1 MMASLMNYQ
10 PTLLNFRSVVNGKG
24 SAGSNRGGVI
34 ICGLRRSPRKS
45 LWRSRVLS
53 KEAIQVVHSLKL
65 AKSTPK
71 VQHLLDSRLSRL
83 LKVDV
88 LDVLSELHRQNEL
101 DLCLQVFDF
110 IRKEAVYE
118 RELSLYSDMILL
130 LGRNKEIGRAEEVFS
145 QVMEKGL
152 KPDTRMYTEMIGA
165 YIQAGMTEKAME
177 TYGLMKA
184 SGCAPD
190 KLTFTILIRNLHKA
204 GLQHLAATLKDEC
217 FDYVDSPQK
226 FIRQLHRKH
235 AKGRSIVGDDLTS

>member
-1 MMASLMNYQ
+1 MMGSLMNYQ
-10 PTLLNFRSVVNGKG
+10 RTVFNFRSIVNGKP
-24 SAGSNRGGVI
+24 SVGSNPGVI
-34 ICGLRRSPRKS
+34 ITCGLRRSPRKS

-71 VQHLLDSRLSRL
+71 IQHLLQSRLSRL

-88 LDVLSELHRQNEL
+88 LDVFSELHRQNEL
-101 DLCLQVFDF
+101 DLCFQVFDF
-110 IRKEAVYE
+110 VSKEAGYE
-118 RELSLYSDMILL
+118 TELSLYSDMILL
-130 LGRNKEIGRAEEVFS
+130 LGRNQLIGRAEELFS
-145 QVMEKGL
+145 QAMENGL

-165 YIQAGMTEKAME
+165 YLQVGMTEKAME

-190 KLTFTILIRNLHKA
+190 KLTFTILIRNLEKA

-217 FDYVDSPQK
+217 VDYVDSPDK
-226 FIRQLHRKH
+226 FIHEL
-235 AKGRSIVGDDLTS
+235 

>member
-1 MMASLMNYQ
+1 MSMMASPMNYR
-10 PTLLNFRSVVNGKG
+10 PTVFNFASVVNRKPLVV
-24 SAGSNRGGVI
+24 SKRGVVVV
-34 ICGLRRSPRKS
+34 CGGFRRSHRKS

-71 VQHLLDSRLSRL
+71 IQHILHSGLARL

-110 IRKEAVYE
+110 TRKEYE
-118 RELSLYSDMILL
+118 TELSLYSDMILL
-130 LGRNKEIGRAEEVFS
+130 LGRNRLIGKAEEVFS
-145 QVMEKGL
+145 EVMEKGL
-152 KPDTRMYTEMIGA
+152 RPDTRMYTEMIGA

-177 TYGLMKA
+177 TYALMKA

-190 KLTFTILIRNLHKA
+190 KLTFTILIRNLEKA

-217 FDYVDSPQK
+217 VHYVDSPDK
-226 FIRQLHRKH
+226 FLRQLHHKH
-235 AKGRSIVGDDLTS
+235 A